1 MEKVEPD
8 NFKFRL
14 GGFTRTSWQVSWEG
28 GKLIWRK
35 FAAEWQELTSEEI
48 HPSDD
53 EWTAFWSALDE
64 SQIWSWNEAYYLEA
78 ERACD
83 QIPASASEDELADA
97 SDDIISWAV
106 EVLLKDGRYIDSS
119 GSNAVPGKT
128 GRAKSPRNRRR
139 RGGRSGRPQRSPEAT
154 EVAPTAVMVR
164 DSNAGIPEDTFD
176 IVLNAIK
183 TLIKGKELGDE
194 EQIPEAVET
203 VFRGR
208 TEKKRARKSPLELFE
223 AEETETSKPKRRRRS
238 IKRQDGSKDNRS
250 EEQKTTRKK
259 SRRRKKPT
267 GEAVQRKDASQGEN
281 AATNPTRKRRRRRR
295 KPANP
300 ENRDSQATS
309 TSAGNKPAARRPKQR
324 PAGSSTQKA
333 NPDSAHS
340 SAAPQG
346 DGAPGAV
353 KKKRRRRRRRK
364 PAGDGSSAPKPSG
377 SDS

>member
-1 MEKVEPD
+1 
-8 NFKFRL
+8 
-14 GGFTRTSWQVSWEG
+14 
-28 GKLIWRK
+28 
-35 FAAEWQELTSEEI
+35 
-48 HPSDD
+48 
-53 EWTAFWSALDE
+53 
-64 SQIWSWNEAYYLEA
+64 
-78 ERACD
+78 
-83 QIPASASEDELADA
+83 
-97 SDDIISWAV
+97 
-106 EVLLKDGRYIDSS
+106 
-119 GSNAVPGKT
+119 
-128 GRAKSPRNRRR
+128 
-139 RGGRSGRPQRSPEAT
+139 
-154 EVAPTAVMVR
+154 MVR

-300 ENRDSQATS
+300 EHDES
-309 TSAGNKPAARRPKQR
+309 TPC
-324 PAGSSTQKA
+324 
-333 NPDSAHS
+333 
-340 SAAPQG
+340 
-346 DGAPGAV
+346 
-353 KKKRRRRRRRK
+353 
-364 PAGDGSSAPKPSG
+364 
-377 SDS
+377 